1 MTRTAISPRL
11 ATRSLE
17 NIGPYPRGVP
27 VDLNKYV
34 IELALQGRF
43 GRPFK
48 YFDALGSTN
57 TEALEWSREG
67 APHGAIV
74 VTDHQDQGRG
84 RRGRSWFSEPG
95 TALQFSL
102 ILRPVIPLDV
112 FGLVSTALG
121 LACAEA
127 IEAVAGLSPMLKW
140 PNDVTIERRKVA
152 GILVESR
159 VSGHHV
165 DVAVAGIGINVSPLT
180 SLPSDIPATSIGAEL
195 ARASRDPSID
205 RAQLLAEVLQRIE
218 NVYSLVETGKG
229 AAELLDKASERSEVL
244 GEEVVVHRVDG
255 TSVQG
260 IATRLLP
267 SGALEVA
274 SGGEHIPVQV
284 GEIEHLRAAVDASP
298 DREE

>member
-1 MTRTAISPRL
+1 
-11 ATRSLE
+11 LE

-34 IELALQGRF
+34 IELALRGRF

-48 YFDALGSTN
+48 YFDAIGSTN

-74 VTDHQDQGRG
+74 VTDHQNQGRG
-84 RRGRSWFSEPG
+84 RRGRVWFSEPG

-121 LACAEA
+121 LGCAEA
-127 IEAVAGLSPMLKW
+127 VEAVTGLRPMLKW
-140 PNDVTIERRKVA
+140 PNDVTIGRRKVA

-165 DVAVAGIGINVSPLT
+165 DVAVAGIGINVSPVT
-180 SLPSDIPATSIGAEL
+180 ALPPDIPATSLGAEL
-195 ARASRDPSID
+195 ARAGRDPSID
-205 RAQLLAEVLQRIE
+205 RAELLAEVLQTIE
-218 NVYSLVETGKG
+218 SVVSLVETGKG
-229 AAELLDKASERSEVL
+229 AAELLEKASRRSEVL

-255 TSVQG
+255 TSVRG
-260 IATRLLP
+260 IALRLLP

-274 SGGEHIPVQV
+274 SGEEHIPVQV
-284 GEIEHLRAAVDASP
+284 GEIEHLRAAEDPSRDPGA
-298 DREE
+298 

>member
-1 MTRTAISPRL
+1 M
-11 ATRSLE
+11 
-17 NIGPYPRGVP
+17 P

-34 IELALQGRF
+34 IELALRGRF
-43 GRPFK
+43 GSPFK
-48 YFDALGSTN
+48 YFDEVGSTN

-74 VTDHQDQGRG
+74 VTDHQNQGRG
-84 RRGRSWFSEPG
+84 RRGRTWFSEPG

-127 IEAVAGLSPMLKW
+127 IEALTGLPVTLKW
-140 PNDVTIERRKVA
+140 PNDVTIETRKLA

-159 VSGHHV
+159 VAGHRV
-165 DVAVAGIGINVSPLT
+165 DVAVAGIGINVSPHEA
-180 SLPSDIPATSIGAEL
+180 LPSGLAATSIGAEL
-195 ARASRDPSID
+195 TRVGRDPSID
-205 RAQLLAEVLQRIE
+205 RAQLLAAALERIE
-218 NVYSLVETGKG
+218 AVYGLVETGRG
-229 AAELLDKASERSEVL
+229 AVELLRRASERSEVL
-244 GEEVVVHRVDG
+244 GQEVIVHRVDG
-255 TSVQG
+255 TRVQG

-274 SGGEHIPVQV
+274 SGGFHIPIQV
-284 GEIEHLRAAVDASP
+284 GEIEHLRARGAAAPSP
-298 DREE
+298 EA

>member
-1 MTRTAISPRL
+1 
-11 ATRSLE
+11 
-17 NIGPYPRGVP
+17 VP

-34 IELALQGRF
+34 IELALRGRF

-48 YFDALGSTN
+48 YFDEVGSTN

-84 RRGRSWFSEPG
+84 RRGRAWFSEPG

-121 LACAEA
+121 LASAEA
-127 IEAVAGLSPMLKW
+127 IEALTGLPAALKW
-140 PNDVTIERRKVA
+140 PNDVTIETRKLA

-159 VSGHHV
+159 VTGHQV
-165 DVAVAGIGINVSPLT
+165 DVAVAGIGINVSPQEAF
-180 SLPSDIPATSIGAEL
+180 PPGAAATSIAAEL
-195 ARASRDPSID
+195 TRAGRDPGID
-205 RAQLLAEVLQRIE
+205 RAQLLAAVLERIE
-218 NVYSLVETGKG
+218 TVYGLVETGRG
-229 AAELLDKASERSEVL
+229 AVELLRRASERSDVL
-244 GEEVVVHRVDG
+244 GQEVVVQRVDG
-255 TSVQG
+255 TRVQG

-274 SGGEHIPVQV
+274 SGSVHIPIQV
-284 GEIEHLRAAVDASP
+284 GEIEHLRAAAAAARGP
-298 DREE
+298 EA